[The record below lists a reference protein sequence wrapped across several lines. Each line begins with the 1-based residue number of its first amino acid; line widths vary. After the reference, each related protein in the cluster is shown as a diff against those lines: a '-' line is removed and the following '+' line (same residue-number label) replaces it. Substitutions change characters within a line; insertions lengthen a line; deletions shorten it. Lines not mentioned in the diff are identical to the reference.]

1 MFSTSGGKGRL
12 SHARLR
18 ELARSTVSSRRGERG
33 EESGEGGARGGKR
46 RRRRD
51 ESEGEKTSPK
61 TKGPG
66 SRRPAK
72 RFSSV
77 GGGGPGRRCR
87 ATRLFLALFSRSG
100 PGPARRAFF
109 LFTSEGAPPPS
120 LSLAQGRT
128 RSSRAEARAARSL
141 SLSLERSR
149 SILPLLSG
157 RGWTGRR
164 GKKEE
169 ANRASLP
176 GSSPVT
182 RCPLSYSS
190 DPPLGS
196 LDARHRDVDD
206 GEEKRAGM
214 RALGGRAGASA
225 CLPLSLSLPLCSQA
239 LGLDSLGS
247 FCQVSPWGTF
257 LSRAIFTALRA
268 LSPNPART

>member
-1 MFSTSGGKGRL
+1 LGGIGVVFDLEGKGRL

-77 GGGGPGRRCR
+77 GGGGPGRRGR
-87 ATRLFLALFSRSG
+87 ATRLFLARRPFLSLRSRSREASLLPVYVG
-100 PGPARRAFF
+100 RR
-109 LFTSEGAPPPS
+109 PPPPLS
-120 LSLAQGRT
+120 LSHKGELGARGPKQGRQD
-128 RSSRAEARAARSL
+128 L

-196 LDARHRDVDD
+196 LDA
-206 GEEKRAGM
+206 
-214 RALGGRAGASA
+214 
-225 CLPLSLSLPLCSQA
+225 
-239 LGLDSLGS
+239 
-247 FCQVSPWGTF
+247 
-257 LSRAIFTALRA
+257 
-268 LSPNPART
+268 

>member
-1 MFSTSGGKGRL
+1 MRARGEGGAFLWGGSALFSTSGGKGRL

-77 GGGGPGRRCR
+77 GGGGPVAAVGRRGFFS
-87 ATRLFLALFSRSG
+87 LVALFSRSG

-141 SLSLERSR
+141 SLSREVSFHPASSLRSR
-149 SILPLLSG
+149 
-157 RGWTGRR
+157 
-164 GKKEE
+164 
-169 ANRASLP
+169 
-176 GSSPVT
+176 
-182 RCPLSYSS
+182 
-190 DPPLGS
+190 
-196 LDARHRDVDD
+196 LDR
-206 GEEKRAGM
+206 EKRQE
-214 RALGGRAGASA
+214 RRSK
-225 CLPLSLSLPLCSQA
+225 LSLSPWIVSRDPLPPL
-239 LGLDSLGS
+239 LLL
-247 FCQVSPWGTF
+247 
-257 LSRAIFTALRA
+257 
-268 LSPNPART
+268 